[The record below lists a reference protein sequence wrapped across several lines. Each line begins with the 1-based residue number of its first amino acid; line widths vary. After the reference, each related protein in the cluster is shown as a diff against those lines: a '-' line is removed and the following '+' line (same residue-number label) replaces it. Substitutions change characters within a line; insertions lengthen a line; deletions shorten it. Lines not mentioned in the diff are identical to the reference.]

1 MSVVAVEGVAGSGK
15 TVRLM
20 ETLSYHLSEVPL
32 RDGQRVLA
40 LTFMHGA
47 RRRLQEKLHAMRA
60 LRGRI
65 ECATIDSFAQRLVR
79 RWRGTATAIGTQPL
93 ETDQYDEQCAA
104 AAALLVRPEVASWI
118 ATSFPVVLIDEAQD
132 LKPERLRMVEALAG
146 GGLVLIAADE
156 FQCLDAGLRPNPCV
170 AWMNKACTPSVLT
183 KVHRT
188 DVAELLNAAAA
199 IRAGT
204 KPQVGSSFKILKATG
219 AYMPAAFLAN
229 AIRWRQ
235 GGNVAVIT
243 PSLSGGFARGVVERV
258 TQHQC
263 GQHKSGPFPI
273 KWERPD
279 GDETTALAK
288 ALQLSDGATPEQTIA
303 ALEQLL
309 PSGAIKDTMSWVHLQ
324 ARAAGV
330 AVFRR
335 AEIEA
340 RIARQVSMRR
350 QHSGAHS
357 SLFTALTVQ
366 QAKNREFEGVVI
378 LWPYQVG
385 GDDEHKRRLLYNA
398 VTRAQRWCTVILQ
411 GATLLKA
418 APFG

>member
-1 MSVVAVEGVAGSGK
+1 MTVVAVEGVAGSGK

-20 ETLSYHLSEVPL
+20 ETLAQKLSEAPL

-47 RRRLQEKLHAMRA
+47 RRRLHEKLYAMRA

-79 RWRGTATAIGTQPL
+79 RWRGTATAIGTPPL
-93 ETDQYDEQCAA
+93 ENDQYDEQCAA
-104 AAALLVRPEVASWI
+104 AADLLARQEVAAWI
-118 ATSFPVVLIDEAQD
+118 ATSFPIVLIDEAQD
-132 LKPERLRMVEALAG
+132 LKPERLRMVEALAS
-146 GGLVLIAADE
+146 GGLMLIAADE
-156 FQCLDAGLRPNPCV
+156 FQCLDPGLRPNPCV
-170 AWMNKACTPSVLT
+170 AWMRTACAPTVLT

-188 DVAELLNAAAA
+188 DVAELLSAAAA
-199 IRAGT
+199 IRTGI

-229 AIRWRQ
+229 AIQWRQ

-243 PSLSGGFARGVVERV
+243 PSLSGGFARDVVERV
-258 TQHQC
+258 TQNQC
-263 GQHKSGPFPI
+263 GKHKSGPFPI
-273 KWERPD
+273 RWERSD
-279 GDETTALAK
+279 GDEAAGLAK
-288 ALQLSDGATPEQTIA
+288 ALLLSDGATSEQTIA
-303 ALEQLL
+303 ALELLL
-309 PSGAIKDTMSWVHLQ
+309 PSGAIKDTIAWVRLQ
-324 ARAAGV
+324 AHAAGV
-330 AVFRR
+330 TVFHR
-335 AEIEA
+335 AEIDA
-340 RIARQVSMRR
+340 RIARHVSMRR
-350 QHSGAHS
+350 QRSGTRS

-411 GATLLKA
+411 GGSLLKA
-418 APFG
+418 APFA

>member
-1 MSVVAVEGVAGSGK
+1 MTVFAVEGVAGSGK

-20 ETLSYHLSEVPL
+20 ETLQRELSQSPL

-47 RRRLQEKLHAMRA
+47 RRRLHEKLHAIRS

-79 RWRGTATAIGTQPL
+79 RWRGTASAIGAPPL
-93 ETDQYDEQCAA
+93 EPDQYDEQCATA
-104 AAALLVRPEVASWI
+104 ADLLERAEVAAWVV
-118 ATSFPVVLIDEAQD
+118 ASFPVVLIDEAQD
-132 LKPERLRMVEALAG
+132 LKPERLRMVEAFASG
-146 GGLVLIAADE
+146 GVVLIAADE

-170 AWMNKACTPSVLT
+170 AWMNEACKPTVLT
-183 KVHRT
+183 EVHRT
-188 DVAELLNAAAA
+188 SVPDLLNAAVA

-204 KPQVGSSFKILKATG
+204 KAQVGPSFKILKATG
-219 AYMPAAFLAN
+219 PYMPAAFLAN

-243 PSLSGGFARGVVERV
+243 PSLSGGFAQSVVERV
-258 TQHQC
+258 TQHEC
-263 GQHKSGPFPI
+263 GKHKSGPFPI
-273 KWERPD
+273 RWERSD
-279 GDETTALAK
+279 GDEAAAFAK
-288 ALQLSDGATPEQTIA
+288 ALQLNEESTPEQAVA

-309 PSGAIKDTMSWVHLQ
+309 PAAAIKDTIAWVRLQ

-330 AVFRR
+330 GTFHR
-335 AEIEA
+335 ADIVA
-340 RIARQVSMRR
+340 RIARCVSMRR
-350 QHSGAHS
+350 HRLGGHS

-398 VTRAQRWCTVILQ
+398 VTRARRWCTVILQ
-411 GATLLKA
+411 GASLLKA
-418 APFG
+418 APFA